1 MPSLPGLGDLI
12 RKNYLPPCESDV
24 EIYQAFNDRIQKL
37 WTLFWA
43 EQGATST
50 YFEHY
55 FQDAFFT
62 MSSQKTNRKVAA
74 LNCVFDGFNV
84 GTGTLV
90 LQAKFLIDQSKR
102 TTCAGSCSVD
112 PYDSEDEEA
121 DPEWVWNQISAS
133 KNIGSITP
141 DQIATLYLYVGKSQ
155 KRDADIECP
164 KGIFLYQKAKLG
176 ALLLWPIPIYI
187 IYYTIRVD
195 VPWQPLN
202 LEDTQ
207 ILVFSLDPSSISRHG
222 RWRSCCVRQPSAW
235 TTTMRSMGIQAF
247 YVLRHE
253 W

>member
-1 MPSLPGLGDLI
+1 
-12 RKNYLPPCESDV
+12 
-24 EIYQAFNDRIQKL
+24 
-37 WTLFWA
+37 
-43 EQGATST
+43 
-50 YFEHY
+50 
-55 FQDAFFT
+55 

-90 LQAKFLIDQSKR
+90 LQAKFLTDQSKR

-164 KGIFLYQKAKLG
+164 KGIFFVSKSEAWGTPIVTYPHIHNILHNTGGCPMTTFKLG
-176 ALLLWPIPIYI
+176 RYPN
-187 IYYTIRVD
+187 TC
-195 VPWQPLN
+195 
-202 LEDTQ
+202 
-207 ILVFSLDPSSISRHG
+207 F
-222 RWRSCCVRQPSAW
+222 
-235 TTTMRSMGIQAF
+235 
-247 YVLRHE
+247 
-253 W
+253 